1 MGRALSFAR
10 SRDLPSLFAY
20 FGLDAR
26 PEQVRAHADRIA
38 ARFQAELR
46 EIERRCAGLREKE
59 RFVVIRAA
67 LALAYESAA
76 LGAAARAPAPAR

>member
-1 MGRALSFAR
+1 MASAAMGRALSFAR
-10 SRDLPSLFAY
+10 SRDLPRLFAY

-26 PEQVRAHADRIA
+26 PEQVQAHGERIS
-38 ARFQAELR
+38 ARFEAELR

-67 LALAYESAA
+67 LAMAYDAA
-76 LGAAARAPAPAR
+76 TG

>member
-10 SRDLPSLFAY
+10 NRDLSQLFAY
-20 FGLDAR
+20 FGLEAQ
-26 PEQVRAHADRIA
+26 PERVEAHAERIS

-46 EIERRCAGLREKE
+46 EIERRCTGLREKE

-67 LALAYESAA
+67 LAMAYDAASAGWVA
-76 LGAAARAPAPAR
+76 GGREGR

>member
-10 SRDLPSLFAY
+10 SRDLPRVFAY

-26 PEQVRAHADRIA
+26 PEQVQACADRIA

-46 EIERRCAGLREKE
+46 EIERRCSGLREKE

-67 LALAYESAA
+67 LSMAYDAASA
-76 LGAAARAPAPAR
+76 GG

>member
-10 SRDLPSLFAY
+10 SRDLPRLFAF
-20 FGLDAR
+20 FGLPVR
-26 PEQVRAHADRIA
+26 PERVHAHAPQIA
-38 ARFQAELR
+38 ARFEAELR

-67 LALAYESAA
+67 LAMAYDAA
-76 LGAAARAPAPAR
+76 SPTAS

>member
-10 SRDLPSLFAY
+10 TRDLPRLFAY

-26 PEQVRAHADRIA
+26 PEAIQSHAERITQ
-38 ARFQAELR
+38 RFQAELR
-46 EIERRCAGLREKE
+46 EIERRCTRLREKE

-67 LALAYESAA
+67 LEMAYDAASA
-76 LGAAARAPAPAR
+76 GG

>member
-10 SRDLPSLFAY
+10 SRDLHSVFAY

-26 PEQVRAHADRIA
+26 PERVQAHGPQIA

-46 EIERRCAGLREKE
+46 EIERRCTGLREKE

-67 LALAYESAA
+67 LAMAYDAA
-76 LGAAARAPAPAR
+76 SPAGG

>member
-10 SRDLPSLFAY
+10 TRDLSQLFAY

-26 PEQVRAHADRIA
+26 PEQVQAYAGRIS
-38 ARFQAELR
+38 ARFEAELR
-46 EIERRCAGLREKE
+46 EIERRCGGLREKE

-67 LALAYESAA
+67 LAMAYEAASA
-76 LGAAARAPAPAR
+76 GG